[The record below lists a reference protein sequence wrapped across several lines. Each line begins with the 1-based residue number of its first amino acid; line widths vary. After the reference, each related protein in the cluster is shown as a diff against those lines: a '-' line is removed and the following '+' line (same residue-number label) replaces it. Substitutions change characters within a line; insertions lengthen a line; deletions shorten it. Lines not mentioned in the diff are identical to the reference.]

1 MLSRN
6 DRAHHGRGL
15 APSLLPAPDSLVV
28 APASDLQ
35 VSASTVTGT
44 TEGPPSTG
52 PGPTD
57 GPVQNARWVFNEI
70 PEGFPEP
77 GRTMVYDAAGTLD
90 VARAPLAPG
99 EFLVK
104 VLVLSVDPYLRIKMR
119 DPRVESFTPAFVVGE
134 PLYNFGIGLVVRSE
148 NAAFRPGD
156 HLHGV
161 FKFQHYVIEH
171 DHTQFRVIENEENL
185 PWSVYVGVCGMPG
198 ETASHAWREYA
209 HPKKGE
215 VVFVTSASGTPPAPG
230 ATVVQLAKADG
241 LKVIASAGSDEK
253 VAFAKSIGADV
264 AFNYKTT
271 RVRDVLA
278 KEGPVNIYWDN
289 VGGEMLEA
297 AIDHAESR
305 ARFIAC
311 GMISEYNSTQPY
323 HVKNLMRVFVREL
336 QIHGFLFTALQD
348 KYAAEFRASVPRR
361 VARGEIVYREHRLC
375 GLGRAGTAVLDVLSG
390 RNFGKCVVIV
400 AEE

>member
-1 MLSRN
+1 MCMWMFSR
-6 DRAHHGRGL
+6 DSDAHRS
-15 APSLLPAPDSLVV
+15 PPDAAVV
-28 APASDLQ
+28 SD
-35 VSASTVTGT
+35 SD
-44 TEGPPSTG
+44 
-52 PGPTD
+52 TD
-57 GPVQNARWVFNEI
+57 VDTDNARWVFNEI

-77 GRTMVYDAAGTLD
+77 GRTMVYDAEGTID
-90 VARAPLAPG
+90 VARARLAPG
-99 EFLVK
+99 EFLVR
-104 VLVLSVDPYLRIKMR
+104 VLVLSIDPYLRIKMR
-119 DPRVESFTPAFVVGE
+119 DPRAESFTPAFTIGE

-148 NAAFRPGD
+148 NSAFRPGD

-171 DHTQFRVIENEENL
+171 DHTQFRVIDNEENL

-215 VVFVTSASGTPPAPG
+215 VAFIT
-230 ATVVQLAKADG
+230 TVVQLAKADG

-271 RVRDVLA
+271 SVREVLA

-361 VARGEIVYREHRLC
+361 VARGEIVYREHRLF
-375 GLGRAGTAVLDVLSG
+375 GLERAGAAILDVLSG